1 MTSYILKNNKKSKD
15 ILLFE
20 EKESYSFTPKKT
32 YKWVKKITILDTEML
47 SEVWE
52 NKINKEYDKLL
63 KLIYSLISEEYTTS
77 GDVLI
82 AYTEIDRIKKYL
94 MSLREKGLK
103 KEIIEKYLKKL
114 YILEL
119 ELKKVHV
126 MELTEEIEMGKG
138 R

>member
-32 YKWVKKITILDTEML
+32 YKWVKKVTILDTEML
-47 SEVWE
+47 SKVWE
-52 NKINKEYDKLL
+52 NKVNKEYEKLL
-63 KLIYSLISEEYTTS
+63 KLIYSLISEEDTTS

-94 MSLREKGLK
+94 VSLKEKGLK

>member
-15 ILLFE
+15 VLLFE

-32 YKWVKKITILDTEML
+32 YKWVKKVTILDTEML
-47 SEVWE
+47 SKVWE
-52 NKINKEYDKLL
+52 NKINKEYEKLL
-63 KLIYSLISEEYTTS
+63 KLIYSLISEEDTTS

-94 MSLREKGLK
+94 LSLKEKGLK
-103 KEIIEKYLKKL
+103 KEIIEKYLKQL